1 MTYLLQL
8 ACFGLLA
15 VLGIGWDSVA
25 AQKSAYPTR
34 PIRFIVPF
42 PPSGGT
48 DILARYIADKLTEGL
63 GQQVVVDNRVG
74 AGGILGE
81 ELAAKSAPDGHVIVL
96 VAISHAVNPGLY
108 KKLPYDTVKDFA
120 PVGLLVSVPN
130 ILVVNPGVPVKSVP
144 ELIALAKAK
153 PGALNYGSAGNGSSP
168 HLAGEL
174 FKAMAG
180 LEIVRVSY
188 RGGALALTDLL
199 GARIQLMFAVI
210 PTGLPLAKTGR
221 LRALAVTSAKR
232 SAAAPDLP
240 TISEFVPGY
249 EFIGW
254 QGVLA
259 PAGTPKSI
267 VATLNREMV
276 KILHMPD
283 ARNRFSSEGF
293 EVIGGTPE
301 DFSAFLKSELVK
313 WSKLLRDAG
322 IRAE

>member
-15 VLGIGWDSVA
+15 LLGIGWGSAA

-48 DILARYIADKLTEGL
+48 DILARHIADKLTQGL

-81 ELAAKSAPDGHVIVL
+81 DLAAKAAPDGYTIVL
-96 VAISHAVNPGLY
+96 VAISHAVNPSLY
-108 KKLPYDTVKDFA
+108 KKLPYDAVKDFA
-120 PVGLLVSVPN
+120 PVGLLVSVAN
-130 ILVVNPGVPVKSVP
+130 ILVVTPGVPARSVP

-174 FKAMAG
+174 FKAVAG
-180 LEIVRVSY
+180 VEIVRVSY

-210 PTGLPLAKTGR
+210 PTGLPLAKAGR

-240 TISEFVPGY
+240 SISEFVPSY

-259 PAGTPKSI
+259 PAGTPKSV
-267 VATLNREMV
+267 VATLNREIV

-283 ARNRFSSEGF
+283 ARNRFASDGF

-301 DFSAFLKSELVK
+301 DFSEFLKSELAK

>member
-25 AQKSAYPTR
+25 AQKNAYPTK

-81 ELAAKSAPDGHVIVL
+81 ELAAKSAPDGYVIIL
-96 VAISHAVNPGLY
+96 VAISHAVNPGLH

-120 PVGLLVSVPN
+120 PVGLLVSVAN

-180 LEIVRVSY
+180 VEIVRVSY

-210 PTGLPLAKTGR
+210 PTGLPLARTGR

-267 VATLNREMV
+267 VATLNREIV

-301 DFSAFLKSELVK
+301 DFSAFLKSELAK
-313 WSKLLRDAG
+313 WSNLLRDAG